1 MGGPLARTRYGFF
14 GPADEL
20 MASEAGPVGVV
31 VTRNESQGPAP
42 NAWPAAPAPAR
53 ADTRATLHLWTQV
66 VGKVRLTLVPMT
78 NC

>member
-1 MGGPLARTRYGFF
+1 
-14 GPADEL
+14 
-20 MASEAGPVGVV
+20 VV
-31 VTRNESQGPAP
+31 VTRNESQGPAL